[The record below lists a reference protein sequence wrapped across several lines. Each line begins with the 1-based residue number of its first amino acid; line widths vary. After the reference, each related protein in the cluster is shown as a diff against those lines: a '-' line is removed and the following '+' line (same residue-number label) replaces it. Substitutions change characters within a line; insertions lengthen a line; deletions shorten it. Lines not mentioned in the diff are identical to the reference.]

1 MNEMLPFV
9 AANGFGFQGAQLLE
23 AQHRITG
30 RRTGTVNRHLGIG
43 WEFVHVCIDG
53 ASRVTFVQV
62 MPDER
67 RASAAA
73 SWGPPSPI
81 MPSWASGSS
90 P

>member
-1 MNEMLPFV
+1 M
-9 AANGFGFQGAQLLE
+9 G
-23 AQHRITG
+23 HRITR

-67 RASAAA
+67 KASAAA
-73 SWGPPSPI
+73 SWKPPSPI